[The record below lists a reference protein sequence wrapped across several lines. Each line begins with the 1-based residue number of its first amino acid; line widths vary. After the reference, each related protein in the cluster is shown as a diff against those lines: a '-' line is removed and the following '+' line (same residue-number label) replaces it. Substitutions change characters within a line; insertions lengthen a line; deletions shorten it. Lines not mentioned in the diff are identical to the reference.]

1 MKFNLGKKI
10 FQSERHPTVQTKC
23 SVIFSRI
30 FSIPFS
36 SFPQVL
42 YAYFQARCL
51 QDLKKKKVDLCYL
64 FLLPLLS
71 LQKKYLQV
79 KQPKEKANKKKINW
93 FLITYNTII
102 KIRFTTE

>member
-51 QDLKKKKVDLCYL
+51 QDLKKKKLTYVSS
-64 FLLPLLS
+64 FSPS
-71 LQKKYLQV
+71 PFV
-79 KQPKEKANKKKINW
+79 TTKKI
-93 FLITYNTII
+93 
-102 KIRFTTE
+102 FTGKTTKGKGK